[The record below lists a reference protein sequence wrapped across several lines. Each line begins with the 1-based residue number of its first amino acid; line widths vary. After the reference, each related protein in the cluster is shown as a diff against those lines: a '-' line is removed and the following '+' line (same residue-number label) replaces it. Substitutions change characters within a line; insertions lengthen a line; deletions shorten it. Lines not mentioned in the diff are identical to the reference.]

1 MIKYKSLF
9 KSGIARNNEL
19 KTYMEESVKME
30 NEINEKI
37 VDITKIQLDKGEDNA
52 ISRIKFIYDDGYIS
66 WKPTIEKTSKIDGF
80 EQVTKEKMT
89 MELIPLKLRDI
100 AKKINENE
108 VCKVKVQYLIFNKDV
123 DGEPKTYR
131 FLNSIKLFDKW
142 EIQE

>member
-1 MIKYKSLF
+1 
-9 KSGIARNNEL
+9 
-19 KTYMEESVKME
+19 ME